1 MSSMCLVVVQILTA
15 SWRWCSRVCTLGRN
29 PQYCELLTNDVVC
42 TNMCKLCKV
51 QQSAAK
57 LHLPQ
62 ALSWDIVSLNITF
75 RVGVGILGIGKVSK
89 MPLVCRLNQSV
100 ALSSAIKHCYIIH
113 WIQAKL
119 FELF

>member
-15 SWRWCSRVCTLGRN
+15 SWHWRSRVCTLGRN

-62 ALSWDIVSLNITF
+62 ALSWGIVSLNITF
-75 RVGVGILGIGKVSK
+75 RFGVGILGIGKVSK
-89 MPLVCRLNQSV
+89 MPLVCRLIQSV
-100 ALSSAIKHCYIIH
+100 ALSSAIKDCYIIH
-113 WIQAKL
+113 WIQAT
-119 FELF
+119 F